1 MLKYGHKEQKTMFK
15 QKNKFDIKKI
25 QQKLES
31 GSKPKKMFVYTF
43 EQQAFVDR
51 DKVQNKSN
59 DAQVEYFCKVLEG
72 CGFSC

>member
-15 QKNKFDIKKI
+15 QKIKFDIAKI

-31 GSKPKKMFVYTF
+31 GSKPNKMFVYTL
-43 EQQAFVDR
+43 EPQVFVDR
-51 DKVQNKSN
+51 NMSQNKAD

>member
-1 MLKYGHKEQKTMFK
+1 MFK
-15 QKNKFDIKKI
+15 QKNKFDIAKI

-31 GSKPKKMFVYTF
+31 GSKPQKMFVYTL
-43 EQQAFVDR
+43 EPQIFVDR
-51 DKVQNKSN
+51 NKKENNVN